1 MFYNG
6 GLQSGIALAL
16 KDGKS
21 VACFI
26 TNNSQECLLWQDTFL
41 RDDQIITALTT
52 KAVTLRIRAASQE
65 SAYLSAYYPVPTAP
79 TFIIIQCGSLA
90 RYVCIMKSDVSS
102 SNGQLLLDLRTG
114 EVLSSFKASILR
126 TLGSTPIAA
135 HPAPS
140 ADYPSPNTP
149 SSHTREVPSQ
159 RPPQADVPFQESH
172 QTIPSA
178 VNTSIAS
185 AGNTASRS
193 AVESLPAECRTKIE
207 KDKKQKEATE
217 NADCKAKAE
226 ARKAAVTSNP
236 NSAKVKQATYAQQ
249 QRQRQ
254 HDAKVERE
262 RIVRQIEQDKIARR
276 EKEERRKALAKAES
290 EDHATIGV
298 VGKPPSAWDDNQIK
312 TSASVPNTFKRNDCA
327 LQVRLFDGSTIRSKF
342 FSGHTLRTH
351 VRPWVDEMRSDDDTP
366 YTFRQILTPLPY
378 RTLSILD
385 EEETLHDLGL
395 VPTSTLVMIPV
406 QSYTAAYTSHRGLLS
421 RGAAAS
427 YGLVSTGAG
436 MVTGALG
443 TFLGLGQISSQQQ
456 ADPADQLHDGQADAE
471 QRPRATNAS
480 VNFRTLH
487 DRSNDR
493 EERQLYNGNQVRNLQ
508 QVRPPLLIDSAQLRA
523 TQRR

>member
-1 MFYNG
+1 
-6 GLQSGIALAL
+6 
-16 KDGKS
+16 
-21 VACFI
+21 
-26 TNNSQECLLWQDTFL
+26 
-41 RDDQIITALTT
+41 
-52 KAVTLRIRAASQE
+52 
-65 SAYLSAYYPVPTAP
+65 
-79 TFIIIQCGSLA
+79 
-90 RYVCIMKSDVSS
+90 MKSNVSS

-114 EVLSSFKASILR
+114 EVLSTFKASILR
-126 TLGSTPIAA
+126 TLGSTPIAI

-149 SSHTREVPSQ
+149 SSHTGEVPSQ

-193 AVESLPAECRTKIE
+193 AVESLLAERRTKIE
-207 KDKKQKEATE
+207 KDKKQKEVTE
-217 NADCKAKAE
+217 NADRKAKAE

-236 NSAKVKQATYAQQ
+236 NSAKGKQATYAQE

-254 HDAKVERE
+254 HDAKIERE

-276 EKEERRKALAKAES
+276 EKEERRKALANAES
-290 EDHATIGV
+290 EDHATTGV
-298 VGKPPSAWDDNQIK
+298 VGKPPSAEPWHDNQIK

-342 FSGHTLRTH
+342 SSGHTLRTH

-378 RTLSILD
+378 RTLSISD

-427 YGLVSTGAG
+427 YDLVSTGAG

-456 ADPADQLHDGQADAE
+456 ADLADQVHDGQADAE
-471 QRPRATNAS
+471 QRPRAANAS

-487 DRSNDR
+487 DQSNDR
-493 EERQLYNGNQVRNLQ
+493 EERQLYNGNQVRKLQ
-508 QVRPPLLIDSAQLRA
+508 
-523 TQRR
+523 